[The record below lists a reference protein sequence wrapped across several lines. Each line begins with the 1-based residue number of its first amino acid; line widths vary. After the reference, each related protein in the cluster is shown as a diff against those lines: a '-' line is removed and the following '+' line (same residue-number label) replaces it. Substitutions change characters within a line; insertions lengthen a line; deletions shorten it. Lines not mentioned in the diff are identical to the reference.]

1 MILSWL
7 MAGTSSVEHTSA
19 CSWFWPRSVVDDGA
33 GREGFIGEQRRGR
46 GEVDGWTVCRGRDM
60 AASQIHGTDSGDG
73 RLETGVAEGA

>member
-1 MILSWL
+1 
-7 MAGTSSVEHTSA
+7 
-19 CSWFWPRSVVDDGA
+19 VVDDGA